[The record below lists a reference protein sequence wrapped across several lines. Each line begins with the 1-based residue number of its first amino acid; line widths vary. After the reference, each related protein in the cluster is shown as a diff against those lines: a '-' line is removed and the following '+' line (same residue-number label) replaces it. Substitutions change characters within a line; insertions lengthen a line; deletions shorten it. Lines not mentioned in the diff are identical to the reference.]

1 MQLTLHADY
10 ALRVLLYLGTLP
22 PGQVAST
29 AEISTAYGISRN
41 HLVRVVQTLA
51 KSGYVVVTGGR
62 QGGVALARDPE
73 QIRLGDVVRHAETNL
88 RVVECFDKKTNTCP
102 IISICELKP
111 VIAQA
116 LDAFLAVMDSYTLA
130 AMLDKKKGSR
140 LARIFETQR

>member
-10 ALRVLLYLGTLP
+10 ALRVLLYLGAMP

-51 KSGYVVVTGGR
+51 KNGYVAVTGGR
-62 QGGVALARDPE
+62 QGGVTLARDPH
-73 QIRLGDVVRHAETNL
+73 QIRLGDVIRHAESNL
-88 RVVECFDKKTNTCP
+88 RVVECFDRKTNTCP
-102 IISICELKP
+102 IISVCELKP
-111 VIAQA
+111 VIALA

-130 AMLDKKKGSR
+130 SMLEKNSGAR
-140 LARIFETQR
+140 LAKVFESQR